1 MAVSSFKETKII
13 GGNGKMVL
21 SSGALMIEKMTP
33 AKESKDDWS
42 KSQSPVLKKSF
53 IVQKEDISKLKWDEK
68 LDFVNK

>member
-1 MAVSSFKETKII
+1 
-13 GGNGKMVL
+13 MVL